1 MNPQTRTI
9 LVATDFTQVAGY
21 AADHAQKFAKQLNA
35 DVTLLHIIKK
45 ETDRAEAEKNMEMQV
60 SEFSKKYGH
69 KPNALIKEG
78 SIFSTIG
85 EVASEI
91 EPELV
96 VMGTHG
102 IKGMQHLTGSWA
114 LKVIVTSKVPFIVV
128 QEPPKENRI
137 DKIVFPVDFK
147 RENKEKIGWAYY
159 VARLFNS
166 KIFIFQSNYHDKGF
180 VVETTKNL
188 SFAEKFFTAKGLQY
202 EIVKAEG
209 KKSFPVETIEF
220 SEKIDADLM
229 LIMTTKSI
237 NFTDYILAASE
248 QIIIANTAQ
257 IPVMCVNPRPS
268 KVGGSFSTTGG

>member
-1 MNPQTRTI
+1 MNPKTRNV

-21 AADHAQKFAKQLNA
+21 AADHAQKFAKHLGVE
-35 DVTLLHIIKK
+35 VTLLHIIKK
-45 ETDRAEAEKNMEMQV
+45 ESDRAEAEKNMEAHIL
-60 SEFSKKYGH
+60 EYSKKYGQ
-69 KPNALIKEG
+69 KPNTLIREG

-91 EPELV
+91 EAELV

-102 IKGMQHLTGSWA
+102 IKGLQHLTGSWA
-114 LKVIVTSKVPFIVV
+114 LKVIVSSKVPFIVV
-128 QEPPKENRI
+128 QEPPKENKI
-137 DKIVFPVDFK
+137 GKIVFPVDFK

-166 KIFIFQSNYHDKGF
+166 KIYIFQSNYHDKGF
-180 VVETTKNL
+180 VIETSKNL
-188 SFAEKFFTAKGLQY
+188 VFSEKFFTAKGLQY

-209 KKSFPVETIEF
+209 KKSFAVETIEF

-229 LIMTTKSI
+229 LIMTTKAI
-237 NFTDYILAASE
+237 NFTDYIVGASE

-257 IPVMCVNPRPS
+257 IPVMCVNPRPP
-268 KVGGSFSTTGG
+268 KVGGSFSTSGG